1 MKRVL
6 LKLSG
11 EFLQGN
17 SGVWSEDKVLP
28 IVDQIKRLQLEGNQI
43 GLVVGGGNI
52 FRGATSK
59 IELLDRVSAD
69 YVGMLATVMNG
80 IILQN
85 ALEKLSIPTRMQ
97 SAIEISRICEP
108 YIKRRALRHLE
119 KGRVMLFVAGTGNPY
134 FSTDTASVLRASEMN
149 CDAVFKGTKVDGV
162 YDKDPMK
169 YEDAKRFDNIDF
181 DYVIKNNLKIMDQT
195 AFTLARDINMPIVVF
210 KITDNDSILN
220 TINDKGKYTIISSD
234 I

>member
-1 MKRVL
+1 MFKI
-6 LKLSG
+6 SG
-11 EFLQGN
+11 EALKGSNDAYDTNSIQKIAEEIQKIYNQGI
-17 SGVWSEDKVLP
+17 EIC
-28 IVDQIKRLQLEGNQI
+28 IVI
-43 GLVVGGGNI
+43 GGGNG